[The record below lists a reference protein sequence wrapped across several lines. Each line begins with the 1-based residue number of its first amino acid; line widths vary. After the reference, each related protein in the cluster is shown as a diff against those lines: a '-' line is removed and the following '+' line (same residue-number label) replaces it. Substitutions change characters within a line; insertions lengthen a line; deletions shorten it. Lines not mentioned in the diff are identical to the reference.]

1 MGKFCNYPTK
11 VIGFSR
17 QLNLVGIFR
26 MSFDLA
32 SLVSPATFIG
42 LAVGFGLSALFDK
55 GAKKRSDGE
64 DSSGD
69 GSAQIVSLKAEI
81 EANKES
87 QAKVDE
93 VHAYARKLE
102 EKVQQL
108 ESTSDSAD
116 SQLRVKVLE
125 KQLSDKADLE
135 SKLAVA
141 LQQLEDY
148 KAKADM
154 FDTVVGAEPI
164 VNVNSEIVTE
174 PINAI
179 ASEEPEFM
187 AEAVSQEPVESFV
200 PEPQQVEVAA
210 IPTVIEP
217 AQAEPAQEPEA
228 ESIAAVASATEIE
241 DAPPEMTV
249 LENDNAF
256 TGMASPVGSTAPA
269 IEERP
274 ALRIESNPIVEIKD
288 PLGKIEGI
296 GQIYQ
301 TKLYEAGIRT
311 FAQLAAASP
320 SRITEVVEPQNWQ
333 TIDIMK
339 WRREAALYAAGEKE

>member
-1 MGKFCNYPTK
+1 
-11 VIGFSR
+11 
-17 QLNLVGIFR
+17 

-42 LAVGFGLSALFDK
+42 LALGSGLSALFDK
-55 GAKKRSDGE
+55 GVNKRTNGEEFSSDGF
-64 DSSGD
+64 
-69 GSAQIVSLKAEI
+69 AQIASLKAEI

-87 QAKVDE
+87 QVKVDE

-154 FDTVVGAEPI
+154 FDTVVGAEPS
-164 VNVNSEIVTE
+164 VNAKSEIITE
-174 PINAI
+174 PLSSVV
-179 ASEEPEFM
+179 SEEPELI
-187 AEAVSQEPVESFV
+187 AEAINSEPAHSFELQ
-200 PEPQQVEVAA
+200 PEVAEVTEVA
-210 IPTVIEP
+210 EVATIPTVSEP
-217 AQAEPAQEPEA
+217 QPEPEV
-228 ESIAAVASATEIE
+228 ETIAAVASATEVE
-241 DAPPEMTV
+241 EAPHEMTV
-249 LENDNAF
+249 VENDNAF
-256 TGMASPVGSTAPA
+256 TGVASPAGSTAPA

-274 ALRIESNPIVEIKD
+274 ALRIESNPVIEIKD
-288 PLGKIEGI
+288 PLEKIEGI

-301 TKLYEAGIRT
+301 TKLYEAGIKT

-339 WRREAALYAAGEKE
+339 WRREAALYAAGEKA

>member
-1 MGKFCNYPTK
+1 MGKICIYPTK
-11 VIGFSR
+11 LLAFSR

-42 LAVGFGLSALFDK
+42 LALGFGLSALFDK
-55 GAKKRSDGE
+55 GAKKRSNGE
-64 DSSGD
+64 DLSGD
-69 GSAQIVSLKAEI
+69 GFAQIASLKAEI

-87 QAKVDE
+87 QTKVDE

-154 FDTVVGAEPI
+154 FDTVVGAEPS

-174 PINAI
+174 PINAVL
-179 ASEEPEFM
+179 SEESELI
-187 AEAVSQEPVESFV
+187 AEATLQESVESFEH
-200 PEPQQVEVAA
+200 EPQQVEVAT
-210 IPTVIEP
+210 IPTVSEP
-217 AQAEPAQEPEA
+217 EPEA

-241 DAPPEMTV
+241 DAPHEMTV
-249 LENDNAF
+249 VENDNAF
-256 TGMASPVGSTAPA
+256 TGVASPAGSTAPA
-269 IEERP
+269 IDERP

-288 PLGKIEGI
+288 PLEKIEGI

-301 TKLYEAGIRT
+301 TKLYEAGIKT

-339 WRREAALYAAGEKE
+339 WRREAALYAAGEKG

>member
-1 MGKFCNYPTK
+1 
-11 VIGFSR
+11 
-17 QLNLVGIFR
+17 

-42 LAVGFGLSALFDK
+42 LALGFGLSALFDK
-55 GAKKRSDGE
+55 GVNKRTNGE
-64 DSSGD
+64 EFSGD
-69 GSAQIVSLKAEI
+69 GFAQIASLKAEI

-125 KQLSDKADLE
+125 KQLSDNADLE

-141 LQQLEDY
+141 HQQLEDY
-148 KAKADM
+148 KAKANM
-154 FDTVVGAEPI
+154 FDTVVGAEPLI
-164 VNVNSEIVTE
+164 EDPKFI
-174 PINAI
+174 
-179 ASEEPEFM
+179 
-187 AEAVSQEPVESFV
+187 AEATIHVPAESFEQEAQVAEVATIPTGTESV
-200 PEPQQVEVAA
+200 PEV
-210 IPTVIEP
+210 
-217 AQAEPAQEPEA
+217 
-228 ESIAAVASATEIE
+228 ESIAAVASAIETEE
-241 DAPPEMTV
+241 APHEMTV
-249 LENDNAF
+249 VKNDNAF
-256 TGMASPVGSTAPA
+256 TGVASPVGSTAPA

-288 PLGKIEGI
+288 PLEKIEGI

-301 TKLYEAGIRT
+301 TKLYESGIKT

-339 WRREAALYAAGEKE
+339 WRREAALYAAGEKV

>member
-1 MGKFCNYPTK
+1 
-11 VIGFSR
+11 
-17 QLNLVGIFR
+17 

-32 SLVSPATFIG
+32 TLLSPATFIG
-42 LAVGFGLSALFDK
+42 AAVAFGVSALLDK
-55 GAKKRSDGE
+55 GAKKGDASVDYNSDSFE
-64 DSSGD
+64 KI
-69 GSAQIVSLKAEI
+69 ATLQAEL
-81 EANKES
+81 ASNKES
-87 QAKVDE
+87 LAKVAE

-108 ESTSDSAD
+108 ESTTDSAD

-141 LQQLEDY
+141 QQQLEDY
-148 KAKADM
+148 KAKAEM
-154 FDTVVGAEPI
+154 FDTVLGAEPLPAI
-164 VNVNSEIVTE
+164 EVPTVAAPVVSSPFEDQQFVKEEIPE
-174 PINAI
+174 AI
-179 ASEEPEFM
+179 PSIQTAPAAQRQEPEF
-187 AEAVSQEPVESFV
+187 
-200 PEPQQVEVAA
+200 
-210 IPTVIEP
+210 
-217 AQAEPAQEPEA
+217 
-228 ESIAAVASATEIE
+228 ESIAAVASATE
-241 DAPPEMTV
+241 DAAVEMTV
-249 LENDNAF
+249 LKNDNNF
-256 TGMASPVGSTAPA
+256 SGMASPVGSTAPA

-288 PLGKIEGI
+288 PLEKIDGI
-296 GQIYQ
+296 GQVYQ

-339 WRREAALYAAGEKE
+339 WRREAALYAAGEKV